1 MSNKYFVTGIGT
13 DVGKT
18 VVSAILVEALKA
30 DYWKPIQSGDLHY
43 SDTDKVRE
51 MVSNKKS
58 KFHQSIYSFKEPA
71 SPHYSAQLENVVI
84 DINKFTLPQTE
95 NHLIVEGAGGLLV
108 PLNEND
114 LLIDLIQ
121 KIDLE
126 VILVVK
132 NYLGSIN
139 HALLSIEALK
149 SRKIPI
155 KGIIFNGEN
164 VQASEEYILNYS
176 KLPLLGRVNQLE
188 SLNANSVLSESFKFK
203 FLSE

>member
-1 MSNKYFVTGIGT
+1 MNKKYFITGIGT

-18 VVSAILVEALKA
+18 IVSAILVEALKA

-58 KFHQSIYSFKEPA
+58 KFHTSTYSFKEPA

-84 DINKFTLPQTE
+84 DINKFTLPQTD

-121 KIDLE
+121 KFDVE

-132 NYLGSIN
+132 NYLGGIN
-139 HALLSIEALK
+139 HTLLSIEALK
-149 SRKIPI
+149 SRKIDI
-155 KGIIFNGEN
+155 KGIVFNGQS
-164 VQASEEYILNYS
+164 VPASESFILNYS

-188 SLNANSVLSESFKFK
+188 SLNANSVLTESLKFK